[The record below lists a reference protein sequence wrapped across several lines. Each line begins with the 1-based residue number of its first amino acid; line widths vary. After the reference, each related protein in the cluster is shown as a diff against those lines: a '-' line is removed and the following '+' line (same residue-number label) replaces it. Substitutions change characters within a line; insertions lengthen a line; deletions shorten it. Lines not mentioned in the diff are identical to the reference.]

1 MSFIWNARNRI
12 VYLCWHGN
20 IETNTL
26 SIILEGDEECKNI
39 SSLNIECSS
48 TTRTTNA
55 YIFLSTDMC
64 TITWQTVVQ
73 CVIFVWLKSKLEQ
86 NTHRSIEM
94 VPFWCSCSASICGK
108 NTVFFGSLSLSHCE
122 IAIEIG
128 FAEEIYDRIRRNFCV
143 SNCVLLAVDIVSLR
157 KCDAIELITM
167 SCAHHSI
174 TFILWNTQTT
184 ERQTHTQREWRSVLN
199 KHPFVPQSFHEHRV
213 EWNWIR
219 LI

>member
-1 MSFIWNARNRI
+1 MKQNLSFIWNARNRI

-94 VPFWCSCSASICGK
+94 VPFWSSCSASICGK
-108 NTVFFGSLSLSHCE
+108 NTVFFVSLSLSLL
-122 IAIEIG
+122 
-128 FAEEIYDRIRRNFCV
+128 
-143 SNCVLLAVDIVSLR
+143 NC
-157 KCDAIELITM
+157 
-167 SCAHHSI
+167 H
-174 TFILWNTQTT
+174 
-184 ERQTHTQREWRSVLN
+184 
-199 KHPFVPQSFHEHRV
+199 
-213 EWNWIR
+213 WNWIYEGNLWPYSSQFLCEQLCFISR
-219 LI
+219 RYCEPREKRCHWAHHNELRSPFNHIHFVKYSNDRATNAHKESEGVCWTNIHLFHNHFMSIE